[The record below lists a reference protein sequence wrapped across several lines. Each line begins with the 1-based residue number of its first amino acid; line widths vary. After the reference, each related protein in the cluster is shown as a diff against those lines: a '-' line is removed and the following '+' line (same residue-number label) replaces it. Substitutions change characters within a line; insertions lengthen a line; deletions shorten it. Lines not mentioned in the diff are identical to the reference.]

1 MTPIAAAT
9 PVPALLK
16 AAAACFLLLL
26 PGGCASTRSLAPD
39 VPAPRVDHHQHLFSP
54 AVAALI
60 TGDAASPG
68 IAAEDVIALLDQA
81 GIGRALVLSVAYTWA
96 SANRTVDDEYGN
108 VKRENDWASQQVAR
122 YPDRMRVFCSV
133 NPLKPYALAEIDR
146 CAADEQLRHGLKLH
160 FGNSDVDLANRDN
173 VAQVRKVFE
182 AASAH
187 RMPIVVHMRTSISKG
202 RSYGRAE
209 ALVFL
214 NDLLPAAVDI
224 PVQIAHL
231 TGAGGYDSDAVL
243 EVFVEAIEKHDPRV
257 KNVWFDVTSVVTADI
272 SPDDAR
278 LVAARLRQVGLS
290 RVLYGSDAF
299 FGGNPAPR
307 EGWALLRKLPLT
319 NRELRTIAGNVA
331 PYMRW

>member
-1 MTPIAAAT
+1 M
-9 PVPALLK
+9 K
-16 AAAACFLLLL
+16 AAIACFLLLL
-26 PGGCASTRSLAPD
+26 LSGCTSTHSPSPG
-39 VPAPRVDHHQHLFSP
+39 VPAPQVDHHQHLFSP

-68 IAAEDVIALLDQA
+68 IAADDVIALLDQA
-81 GIGRALVLSVAYTWA
+81 GIRRALVLSVAYTWA

-122 YPDRMRVFCSV
+122 YPDRMRLFCSV
-133 NPLKPYALAEIDR
+133 NPLKSYALAEIDR
-146 CAADEQLRHGLKLH
+146 CAADAQLRHGLKLH
-160 FGNSDVDLANRDN
+160 FGNSDVDLANPDN
-173 VAQVRKVFE
+173 VAQVRKVFG

-202 RSYGRAE
+202 RRYGRAE

-214 NDLLPAAVDI
+214 NELLPAAADV

-243 EVFVEAIEKHDPRV
+243 EVFVDAIARRDPRV
-257 KNVWFDVTSVVTADI
+257 KNLWFDVTSVVTADI
-272 SPDDAR
+272 SPENAR
-278 LVAARLRQVGLS
+278 LVAKRLRQVGLR

-307 EGWALLRKLPLT
+307 EGWAVFQKLPLT
-319 NRELRTIAGNVA
+319 ERELRIIAGNVA
-331 PYMRW
+331 PFMKW

>member
-1 MTPIAAAT
+1 MAIPSS
-9 PVPALLK
+9 VQPARRRRK

-26 PGGCASTRSLAPD
+26 LGGCASTPSSPGA
-39 VPAPRVDHHQHLFSP
+39 PAPLVDHHQHLFSP

-60 TGDAASPG
+60 TGDAASAG
-68 IAAEDVIALLDQA
+68 IAADDVIALLDQA
-81 GIGRALVLSVAYTWA
+81 GIRRALVLSVAYTWA

-133 NPLKPYALAEIDR
+133 NPLKSYALAEIDR
-146 CAADEQLRHGLKLH
+146 CAADVRLRHGLKLH
-160 FGNSDVDLANRDN
+160 FGNSDVDIANPGN
-173 VAQVRKVFE
+173 VAQVRKVFQ

-209 ALVFL
+209 GLVFL
-214 NDLLPAAVDI
+214 NDLLPAAADV

-243 EVFVEAIEKHDPRV
+243 EVFVDAIAKGDPRV
-257 KNVWFDVTSVVTADI
+257 KNLWFDVTSVVTADI
-272 SPDDAR
+272 SPENAR
-278 LVAARLRQVGLS
+278 LVAARLREVGLS

-299 FGGNPAPR
+299 FGDNPAPR
-307 EGWALLRKLPLT
+307 EGWAVFRKLPLT
-319 NRELRTIAGNVA
+319 ERELRTIAGNVA
-331 PYMRW
+331 PYMTW